1 MKTFCTGSQ
10 SIGARDYQE
19 DSFLIQEEALPENS
33 KLLVVCDGMGG
44 HEGGDIASK
53 IVADVIVQCFL
64 EEDNKSPAQKFKFS
78 LEKANAALADM
89 VEQGDAP
96 DGLGT
101 TIVAAFI
108 HDNDVHWLSVGDSLL
123 YHIRKGQIHQ
133 LNDDH
138 SMAPI
143 LDQMAQ
149 SGRITKEDALSDPQR
164 NALRSAVMGK
174 KIELINIQSKENF
187 LKIGDTLIL
196 ASDGLLSLSEKNI
209 SKIAL
214 QNYRKGSKV
223 ITDQILEAVSAR
235 DHPHQDNTTLITLT
249 TGKRFT
255 LWPFS

>member
-1 MKTFCTGSQ
+1 MKTFCAGSQ

-19 DSFLIQEEALPENS
+19 DSYRIQEEALPKNS

-44 HEGGDIASK
+44 HEGGGIASK
-53 IVADVIVQCFL
+53 IVADVIIQCYL
-64 EEDNKSPAQKFKFS
+64 EEDNKSTTQKFKFS

-89 VEQGDAP
+89 VEQGEAP

-101 TIVAAFI
+101 TVVAAFI
-108 HDNDVHWLSVGDSLL
+108 HGNDVHWLSVGDSLL

-149 SGRITKEDALSDPQR
+149 SGRITKEEALSDPQR

-187 LKIGDTLIL
+187 LKAGDTLIL
-196 ASDGLLSLSEKNI
+196 ASDGLLTLSEKDI
-209 SKIAL
+209 SKLVL
-214 QNYRKGSKV
+214 QNYRKGAEI
-223 ITDQILEAVSAR
+223 ITDQMLKTVLVR

-249 TGKRFT
+249 TGNRFAI
-255 LWPFS
+255 WPFS